1 MEKLKEIFNL
11 LISKGFKQDGTVF
24 TIEKEVNRGQV
35 IINGKVIDNTEKITL
50 KIEYVGESCWMNADE
65 SNPVPLYGFK
75 VNDRDEMWVQ
85 DKDMII
91 DFVG

>member
-11 LISKGFKQDGTVF
+11 LISKGFKQDGKVF

-35 IINGKVIDNTEKITL
+35 IINGNVIDNTEKITL
-50 KIEYVGESCWMNADE
+50 KIEYVGESCWMNTDE
-65 SNPVPLYGFK
+65 SNPVTLYGFK